1 MSDYYLSE
9 ATKLEVYKYT
19 EAIVLLDKT
28 LGAPDV
34 LEMTDKYCTKT
45 IPQ

>member
-9 ATKLEVYKYT
+9 ATKLETYKYT
-19 EAIVLLDKT
+19 NVLLDKA
-28 LGAPDV
+28 LGTPDV

>member
-1 MSDYYLSE
+1 MSDYYFSE
-9 ATKLEVYKYT
+9 ATKLETDKYS
-19 EAIVLLDKT
+19 EAIVLFDKA